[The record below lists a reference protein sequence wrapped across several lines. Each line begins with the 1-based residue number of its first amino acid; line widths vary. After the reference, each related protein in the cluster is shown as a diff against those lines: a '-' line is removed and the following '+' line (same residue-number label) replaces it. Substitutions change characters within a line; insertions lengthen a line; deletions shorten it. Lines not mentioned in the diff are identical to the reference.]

1 MTPDGRIK
9 ALEQDRAH
17 LVAEVER
24 LEANGYVDT
33 AAAVLRD
40 IAHLD
45 KLITLDKQRIKAK
58 EKHND

>member
-1 MTPDGRIK
+1 MTPTARIK
-9 ALEQDRAH
+9 AVEYYRAH

-45 KLITLDKQRIKAK
+45 KLIALDKQRIKAK
-58 EKHND
+58 EQHND